1 MHLIFKL
8 TRRIHSHIKDAFF
21 SRTTLCILSLP
32 LSPSLS
38 LTHTH
43 TRTLSLP
50 LSITLSHSLS
60 LSLSLTPSLYHS
72 HSLLLYISLFLSPT
86 LTFSLKQHSRFRLTR
101 FVNVSNLN
109 FLLRLYFDVRLWCFH
124 NIYLRFFSHLRFF
137 SCT

>member
-60 LSLSLTPSLYHS
+60 LSLSLP
-72 HSLLLYISLFLSPT
+72 LYISLFLSPT